1 MKNKFWIGFGIFG
14 IICLI
19 VSLIITGLVFTS
31 LGGTKRTYTPPT
43 GINAPTLN
51 SESPLRVGE
60 FLETGKEIT
69 PSQEIPSRLVIKA
82 GTINIVVK
90 DIADSVKK
98 IIKYAQ
104 DEGGWVVSSSIT
116 EREKV
121 PSGNITIRVPAEKFG
136 EAMTYFHSL
145 AIKVTYEGSQGQDV
159 TEEYIDLQSRL
170 RNLEATESQ
179 LLEIMKRAGKV
190 SEILD
195 VYRELTNVRQQI
207 EQTKGKMQYL
217 DQSAKMSSITV
228 NLALSEEMLPIP
240 PAEKWRPTYVLKM
253 AWHSV
258 LASLRKISY
267 LVIWL
272 GVYGIIWI
280 PLGIIIWKI
289 REILRKKRVNQNG
302 N

>member
-1 MKNKFWIGFGIFG
+1 
-14 IICLI
+14 
-19 VSLIITGLVFTS
+19 
-31 LGGTKRTYTPPT
+31 
-43 GINAPTLN
+43 
-51 SESPLRVGE
+51 
-60 FLETGKEIT
+60 
-69 PSQEIPSRLVIKA
+69 
-82 GTINIVVK
+82 
-90 DIADSVKK
+90 
-98 IIKYAQ
+98 
-104 DEGGWVVSSSIT
+104 
-116 EREKV
+116 
-121 PSGNITIRVPAEKFG
+121 
-136 EAMTYFHSL
+136 MTYFHSL

-159 TEEYIDLQSRL
+159 TEEYVDLQSRL

-190 SEILD
+190 SEILE

-240 PAEKWRPTYVLKM
+240 PAEKWRPTYVLRM